1 MTADSKTLHQIAGQ
15 FRDMASRETGD
26 FRRQRYLSL
35 ASQCEALAQI
45 LEEDEK
51 KRPRLV

>member
-1 MTADSKTLHQIAGQ
+1 MTGDSKTLHHIAGQ
-15 FRDMASRETGD
+15 LRDMASRETGD

-35 ASQCEALAQI
+35 AAQCESLAKT
-45 LEEDEK
+45 LEEEEN